1 MRLNLIPQ
9 RLAEAVKLE
18 FKSLITPKCG
28 ILYALRKWKAVILNK
43 REIQFLGKNIS
54 YEDRLAP
61 FTIFDYVNEINYTK
75 KLFGFSGGRVLDI
88 GANIG
93 IYGSVIS
100 ELFPGSAVYSFEPNL
115 LPFLHLKENSST
127 FSTWHVFNFGVSSS
141 SEEVDFYYVQ
151 EKTGQGSIYRENAS
165 LNLLEEGA
173 IVSTKVTLKPL
184 DAEFLTKNCGG
195 NYFRLVKI
203 DVEGAERSVVEGLSN
218 ITFKYMYVEMS
229 SGREGASSV
238 EEFLELLRK
247 VWPFANIEIIKVL
260 KGPITTDI
268 YIKNNCNI

>member
-1 MRLNLIPQ
+1 
-9 RLAEAVKLE
+9 
-18 FKSLITPKCG
+18 
-28 ILYALRKWKAVILNK
+28 
-43 REIQFLGKNIS
+43 
-54 YEDRLAP
+54 
-61 FTIFDYVNEINYTK
+61 
-75 KLFGFSGGRVLDI
+75 
-88 GANIG
+88 
-93 IYGSVIS
+93 
-100 ELFPGSAVYSFEPNL
+100 
-115 LPFLHLKENSST
+115 
-127 FSTWHVFNFGVSSS
+127 
-141 SEEVDFYYVQ
+141 
-151 EKTGQGSIYRENAS
+151 
-165 LNLLEEGA
+165 
-173 IVSTKVTLKPL
+173 VTLKPL